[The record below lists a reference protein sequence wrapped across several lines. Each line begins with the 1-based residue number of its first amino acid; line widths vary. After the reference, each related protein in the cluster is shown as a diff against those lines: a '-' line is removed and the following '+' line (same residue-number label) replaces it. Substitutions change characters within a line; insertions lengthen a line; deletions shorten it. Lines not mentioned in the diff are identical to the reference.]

1 MQIDPG
7 EVKMVIM
14 FLEILGINREPLGML
29 LHVQTVR
36 IQVLCKVFKIS
47 NIKVITFCIRVHYQK
62 AELIECEGG

>member
-14 FLEILGINREPLGML
+14 FLEMLGMNRGPLGML

-36 IQVLCKVFKIS
+36 VQGVV
-47 NIKVITFCIRVHYQK
+47 
-62 AELIECEGG
+62 